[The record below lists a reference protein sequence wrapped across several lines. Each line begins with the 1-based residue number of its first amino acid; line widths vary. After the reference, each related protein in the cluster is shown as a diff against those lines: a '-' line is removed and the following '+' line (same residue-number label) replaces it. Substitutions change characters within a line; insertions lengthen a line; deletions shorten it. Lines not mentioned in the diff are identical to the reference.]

1 MANDALL
8 DELLQKDLTHLPLT
22 DLKAEFDQFYQR
34 EHVVEIAKHCGLTLK
49 ELDFVEACACGGG
62 LPHRLFFCYL
72 SRQGVSVK
80 ELKEACEQIEV
91 TGLQEEALEKLS
103 VGYLSGRFLTPFKFF
118 FLPCFWLCVC
128 RKIT

>member
-62 LPHRLFFCYL
+62 LPHRLFFRYIA
-72 SRQGVSVK
+72 RQGVSVK
-80 ELKEACEQIEV
+80 QLKQACDEINL
-91 TGLQEEALEKLS
+91 TGKQEEALERLS
-103 VGYLSGRFLTPFKFF
+103 VDFLSGRFLTPFHPFS
-118 FLPCFWLCVC
+118 
-128 RKIT
+128 